1 MTTVLPCDHMP
12 IVRSSLTGKANLR
25 LWFGVLLLAAG
36 LLFHLLAANAE
47 GGRAIHY
54 RHHVLGFVLLT
65 AAASLLVVGLG
76 RFFWRGRHDVTVLVV
91 GALQTILG
99 VWVFAM
105 FSG

>member
-1 MTTVLPCDHMP
+1 MS
-12 IVRSSLTGKANLR
+12 IQRSSLTSKARIR
-25 LWFGVLLLAAG
+25 LWLGVLLLAAG

-65 AAASLLVVGLG
+65 AAASFLVVGLG
-76 RFFWRGRHDVTVLVV
+76 RFFWRGRHDFTVLVV

-99 VWVFAM
+99 IWVFTM
-105 FSG
+105 FTG

>member
-1 MTTVLPCDHMP
+1 MP
-12 IVRSSLTGKANLR
+12 ILSSSLTGKAKLR
-25 LWFGVLLLAAG
+25 LWLGVLLLAAG

-54 RHHVLGFVLLT
+54 RHHVFGFVLLT
-65 AAASLLVVGLG
+65 AAASLVVVGLG
-76 RFFWRGRHDVTVLVV
+76 RFFWKDRYDLTVLIV

-99 VWVFAM
+99 MWVFAM

>member
-1 MTTVLPCDHMP
+1 MSIL
-12 IVRSSLTGKANLR
+12 RSSLTGKAKLR
-25 LWFGVLLLAAG
+25 IWLGVLLLAAG

-54 RHHVLGFVLLT
+54 RHHVLGFLLLT
-65 AAASLLVVGLG
+65 AAASLLVVGVG
-76 RFFWRGRHDVTVLVV
+76 RFLWRGRHDLTVLVV